1 MGQILGCA
9 LDISEYCWQSQC
21 ADMVLISTIISD
33 FWSSEGT
40 TLKITQI
47 HVTSN
52 VYSCS
57 LLDTGERAP
66 WLSGKLTR
74 GFPRHL
80 PSLGRQL
87 PEIDIKIRFIEQLY
101 NNLKLDS

>member
-1 MGQILGCA
+1 MGQIWGCA
-9 LDISEYCWQSQC
+9 LDISEYRWQSQC

-74 GFPRHL
+74 GFPGHL
-80 PSLGRQL
+80 PGLGRQL
-87 PEIDIKIRFIEQLY
+87 PEIDIKICFIVHDY
-101 NNLKLDS
+101 F

>member
-1 MGQILGCA
+1 MGKIWGCA
-9 LDISEYCWQSQC
+9 LDISEYRWQSQC

-47 HVTSN
+47 HGTSN
-52 VYSCS
+52 VYSGP
-57 LLDTGERAP
+57 LLETGERAP

-74 GFPRHL
+74 GFPGHF
-80 PSLGRQL
+80 PGLGRQL
-87 PEIDIKIRFIEQLY
+87 PEIDIKICFIVHD
-101 NNLKLDS
+101 NF